1 MKKHPFEINVAFIG
15 YVSVGKTTLLNALFR
30 EQYSEVS
37 MKRTTAAVNKF
48 RISFRENDKE
58 EKGNSD
64 DDKEVTNVDSKEPD
78 KATDNEKETKKDA
91 AEQTDKK
98 EESTKED
105 SKEAEKGIESVND
118 DVKAK
123 DGSSSDDK
131 AFPDSDEDDHKTAE
145 ATLEEISKDNQTFR
159 DSSTLQEKAF
169 DIQLD
174 EETWFEMRDNTKLVL
189 VDIPGA

>member
-48 RISFRENDKE
+48 RISFRENEGKR
-58 EKGNSD
+58 S
-64 DDKEVTNVDSKEPD
+64 DDKEATTVDSKEPD
-78 KATDNEKETKKDA
+78 KAADDEKELTKGA

-98 EESTKED
+98 EETTKED
-105 SKEAEKGIESVND
+105 SEEAEKGIESVNNN
-118 DVKAK
+118 VKAK
-123 DGSSSDDK
+123 DDSSSDDM
-131 AFPDSDEDDHKTAE
+131 AFHDSDEDDHKTAE